1 VNVIK
6 RRGQPTK
13 IIMLQSEYDKIVERA
28 KKIYDAHILGLEVK
42 AKAKSGTMDEYEKTA
57 HRYNRVKGIDYPY
70 VYDIPSVDMLVENK
84 FDERLDDALPYLV
97 FYKEKIIKLPE
108 TDEFEELRQELK
120 KTRKYINKLFE
131 NLYVIDDE
139 EYQTIINTTKEQW
152 DSMSVEEK
160 TERIEPLLY
169 AYEGEEEEFL
179 KEVNN
184 YKFLELNLKGYI
196 KAKSKREM
204 QNLWRIYWGMEPIE
218 EAKPLKKEDAAEE
231 TDETQD
237 ATTPTT
243 ATKPDATTPNWR
255 SSEDEIEA
263 PAADRCE
270 TTEDLD
276 ATTPTTATESDA
288 TTPNWRGSEEKT
300 EEPAADRRETTP
312 DLDETTPTTATKPDA
327 TTPNWRGSEEKTE
340 EPAADR
346 CETTSDLDVTT
357 PTTATKPDATTPN
370 WRGSEEET
378 EEPAADRCETTEET
392 SFRKASVQKIYEIL
406 LRAIESN
413 TETVEY
419 NYNQL
424 RAELGL
430 FNIRSPRVANA
441 MSKGKTWDEIEKITS
456 PDDRKYDSTYS
467 FMRRIVTPARN
478 EIEAATGIR
487 FICADVIKSHTR
499 RPLLR
504 EKADTVIFTLTNTG
518 SVNVSPKNTN
528 TATGTKT
535 GFDINKVVW
544 HKIKKN
550 GDFTGFCETIKDAG
564 QTIEELEEVL
574 SAKDL
579 IEIYREF
586 RKS

>member
-1 VNVIK
+1 MNVIK

-327 TTPNWRGSEEKTE
+327 TTPNWRGSEE
-340 EPAADR
+340 
-346 CETTSDLDVTT
+346 
-357 PTTATKPDATTPN
+357 
-370 WRGSEEET
+370 ET